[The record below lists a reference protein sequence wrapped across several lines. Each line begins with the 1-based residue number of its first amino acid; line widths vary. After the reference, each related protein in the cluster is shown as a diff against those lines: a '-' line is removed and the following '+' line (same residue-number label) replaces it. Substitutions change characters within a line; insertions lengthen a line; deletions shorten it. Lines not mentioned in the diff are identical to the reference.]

1 MSASADNFHNSDDAV
16 GRGGGSSLPQENPG
30 AATGGDSTKARGQ
43 AIQECLSRLDTE
55 YESLSEKESALLQA
69 HAQLQKE
76 EASLAGAL
84 ALTEDQAKPP
94 QRPRRKE
101 DEAAMRLE
109 DALMGANNTTDDD
122 ESTRMSGPAYSI
134 GSFMDKSLPSFKK
147 DEDPSIT

>member
-1 MSASADNFHNSDDAV
+1 MSASADSSDRREEGADQ
-16 GRGGGSSLPQENPG
+16 GDTSQPEEKTE
-30 AATGGDSTKARGQ
+30 AATGGDSTSDTGQ
-43 AIQECLSRLDTE
+43 AIQECLARLDNE
-55 YESLSEKESALLQA
+55 YKSLSEKENALLQA

-84 ALTEDQAKPP
+84 ALAEDQAKPP
-94 QRPRRKE
+94 QRPRRQE

-109 DALMGANNTTDDD
+109 DALMVANDTTDDD

-147 DEDPSIT
+147 DDDPSIT